1 MSIPLTEKDKTKL
14 RFNVGDRVE
23 CYNGHDSWGA
33 GNVRAI
39 FHTDAAFA
47 ADMCVPYLVE
57 LDNGDRVLAPADDDN
72 AIRAVTS
79 VVKPIETM
87 CEELP
92 ATTTPKTA
100 ADADACEPTP
110 ASDPTSRVDCV
121 VELVGLKTQ
130 AALNGQRARTLG
142 WSDERQRMGV
152 QLDDGVRIAVRLA
165 NLKFL
170 DDQQSATSKTAVAA
184 GSGEGVFEAAAAFMG
199 AKPGFVFKRG
209 TRGLGYYQD
218 GAADIGEQVQ
228 KLMAAAPSKDTPPAS
243 DRKGLGAEG
252 EHAIPL
258 ISTRQSAIAQLN
270 AMEEELPDAS
280 AATPLLP
287 EHGQVEQAFHA
298 YRSLARKLAAS
309 EAGGP
314 DETLPWHGFDLE
326 VLLLLLGI
334 RPSVLICHNTKPAF
348 VQKVVAE
355 VFGPWL
361 ALDSSQAPQQ
371 LRKALVLRQV
381 THACTP
387 MTADSGPCCFQHSW
401 VLSATS
407 HPHRAY
413 VEAAFFPPST
423 LRFVPKIDPVLYALI
438 GRALGYPSVC
448 CGNEDV
454 DIAYVSLE
462 ADDLTHMEEVGDKSV
477 LLDFMVLGPHEI
489 PGMLRHFAAC
499 RRSCGGLIEIGLA
512 MGGRYIGWETLKS
525 LVGRSDKQVVNAFDK
540 LADQINRLNMEE
552 EERGVHLV

>member
-1 MSIPLTEKDKTKL
+1 MAMI
-14 RFNVGDRVE
+14 V
-23 CYNGHDSWGA
+23 GA

-184 GSGEGVFEAAAAFMG
+184 GSWRRLAAAAMG
-199 AKPGFVFKRG
+199 ASPGLCSNG

-287 EHGQVEQAFHA
+287 EHGQVEQAYHA
-298 YRSLARKLAAS
+298 YRSLARKPRL

-314 DETLPWHGFDLE
+314 DETLPWHRFDLE

-348 VQKVVAE
+348 VQKVVE
-355 VFGPWL
+355 VFRPCLPSTVAGAAAASKGAGAAAGHSRLHPNDRRFWAML
-361 ALDSSQAPQQ
+361 LP
-371 LRKALVLRQV
+371 ALVGSLCNLAPAPSLRRGGLLPPE
-381 THACTP
+381 HAAIRP
-387 MTADSGPCCFQHSW
+387 EDRSGALC
-401 VLSATS
+401 A
-407 HPHRAY
+407 HRA
-413 VEAAFFPPST
+413 SSR
-423 LRFVPKIDPVLYALI
+423 L
-438 GRALGYPSVC
+438 S
-448 CGNEDV
+448 
-454 DIAYVSLE
+454 
-462 ADDLTHMEEVGDKSV
+462 
-477 LLDFMVLGPHEI
+477 
-489 PGMLRHFAAC
+489 
-499 RRSCGGLIEIGLA
+499 IGLL
-512 MGGRYIGWETLKS
+512 W
-525 LVGRSDKQVVNAFDK
+525 Q
-540 LADQINRLNMEE
+540 
-552 EERGVHLV
+552 